1 MNYGE
6 HPCMWE
12 RGFFMWIQCTSCVS
26 STKLPMTCRIPRIPA
41 KLYRSRS
48 EWSKWALIAIQW
60 LGINGIRRIR
70 DPIENTAGICIEKD
84 AVDADQSKVY
94 YSGSCDKVNTCD
106 C

>member
-1 MNYGE
+1 
-6 HPCMWE
+6 
-12 RGFFMWIQCTSCVS
+12 
-26 STKLPMTCRIPRIPA
+26 MTCRIPRIP
-41 KLYRSRS
+41 LIPSQIVQ
-48 EWSKWALIAIQW
+48 IAIQW